1 MAFLD
6 QKAENQPNQDQ
17 NDTAKDRLLDAAEHL
32 FCENGYKGTSVRKIA
47 SAADCNL
54 ASVNYYFGGKEKLYF
69 EVWHRQL
76 KRLREARLESMHKVM
91 STDGTQ
97 PTLEEVL
104 RSFAYS
110 FLGPLIED
118 YRLIKL
124 MTHEMLDTHLPA
136 DMFVEEVVKPTMKV
150 MHQALLQTCSGLDEK
165 KIPLLVFSIVGQLVH
180 FIRIET
186 MFEQTESV
194 IKLDI
199 NEAVDHIVKFSAAGI
214 RAYTLEDAE

>member
-1 MAFLD
+1 MCVFD
-6 QKAENQPNQDQ
+6 QKQQNQSNQYQ
-17 NDTAKDRLLDAAEHL
+17 NNTAKDRLLDAAEHL
-32 FCENGYKGTSVRKIA
+32 FCENGYKGTSIRKIA
-47 SAADCNL
+47 SAAKCNL

-76 KRLREARLESMHKVM
+76 TRLGKTRLESMNKLL
-91 STDGTQ
+91 SADGAQ
-97 PTLEEVL
+97 PTLQEVL

-118 YRLIKL
+118 RRLIKL
-124 MTHEMLDTHLPA
+124 MAQEMLDTHLPV
-136 DMFVEEVVKPTMKV
+136 DMFVDEVVKPTMKV
-150 MHQALLQTCSGLDEK
+150 MHEALLKTCFGLDES

-186 MFEQTESV
+186 MFEQIESV

-199 NEAVDHIVKFSAAGI
+199 NDAVDHIVKFSAAGI
-214 RAYTLEDAE
+214 RAYIKEDTI